1 MTPAQRHAGQDKAL
15 LAARHA
21 VYQQAKERNP
31 ARWSRDARDWS
42 PVEAVALNPERD
54 AVIGAYCRGED
65 KPACWHES
73 GDNDVDLFHSGS
85 GR

>member
-1 MTPAQRHAGQDKAL
+1 L

-31 ARWSRDARDWS
+31 ARWSRDTRDWS

-54 AVIGAYCRGED
+54 AVIGAHCRAED
-65 KPACWHES
+65 KTRLLA
-73 GDNDVDLFHSGS
+73 
-85 GR
+85 